1 MEKYKVT
8 EKDLKRDIKDFPI
21 EVVQRMVDCQL
32 EQYNKACIGVLQ
44 GEKTGGFEWRKTK
57 EGGTKNPSGL

>member
-8 EKDLKRDIKDFPI
+8 EKDLKGDIKDFPI

-57 EGGTKNPSGL
+57 